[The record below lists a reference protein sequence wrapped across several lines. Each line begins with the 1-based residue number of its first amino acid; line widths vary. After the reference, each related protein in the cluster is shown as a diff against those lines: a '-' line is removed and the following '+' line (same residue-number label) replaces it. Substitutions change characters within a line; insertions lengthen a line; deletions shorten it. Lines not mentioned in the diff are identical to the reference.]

1 MEIQTQM
8 KKVLEFI
15 YLLFLRL
22 IYRFGYNKVFYLE
35 RSSSKMMDAT
45 GKDV

>member
-1 MEIQTQM
+1 M

-22 IYRFGYNKVFYLE
+22 IYKFGYSKVFYLE
-35 RSSSKMMDAT
+35 RSSSKIIEAT
-45 GKDV
+45 GKEV